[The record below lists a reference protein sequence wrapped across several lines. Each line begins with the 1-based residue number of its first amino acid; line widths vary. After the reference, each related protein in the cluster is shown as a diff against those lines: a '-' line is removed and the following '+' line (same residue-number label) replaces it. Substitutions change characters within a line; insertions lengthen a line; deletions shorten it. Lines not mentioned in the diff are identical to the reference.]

1 MEAELSSLED
11 HTTTTE
17 QEVHRI
23 DEIVSRLQEI
33 DDRLKE
39 IGSNTCEQRAHAIL
53 EGLQFTEERI
63 HMPARQLS
71 GKGKETD

>member
-11 HTTTTE
+11 HTTE
-17 QEVHRI
+17 HGAHRV

-63 HMPARQLS
+63 HMPTRQLS
-71 GKGKETD
+71 GRRKETD